1 MALEW
6 PYILTIVV
14 AEVKLPVRVINKDYN
29 GSTGVVIV
37 EVV

>member
-14 AEVKLPVRVINKDYN
+14 AEVKVPYRVINKDYN
-29 GSTGVVIV
+29 GNTRAVIL